1 MSSESA
7 SPSPGPSQAPLQV
20 LVYSDNPRTR
30 EQVRLG
36 IGRRPAPDLPELEF
50 VDVATAWAVHHA
62 LKAGGI
68 DLAILDG
75 EAAPAG
81 GLGVCRSVK
90 DEIFTPPPLLVLLGR
105 PQDEW
110 LAAWSRADGV
120 TSHPIDP
127 LALTQAALRLIGER
141 QAPVST
147 EVATVAPAAA
157 H

>member
-1 MSSESA
+1 MSSESS
-7 SPSPGPSQAPLQV
+7 SPSPAPLQV

-36 IGRRPAPDLPELEF
+36 IGRRPTPDLPDWEY
-50 VDVATAWAVHHA
+50 VDAATAWAA
-62 LKAGGI
+62 QRYLSAGDI

-90 DEIFTPPPLLVLLGR
+90 DEIFAPPPLLVLLGR

-127 LALTQAALRLIGER
+127 LALTEVAVRLIR
-141 QAPVST
+141 QRRAPAST
-147 EVATVAPAAA
+147 EVATVASAAA